1 MILTEHKAKDFFNAL
16 ESGETKYL
24 LVENHKEVFEQLYDE
39 FFEKRNDQNS
49 LSKIKG
55 AVRIEGLKHKLA
67 FLNYAY
73 TVIDEIP
80 LNARHIL
87 DVENALSSTG
97 IQIDLSKPK
106 EALDLIKRNINV
118 TENLIE
124 MSKDNSEDKKVTFDF
139 TSTLVAFEN
148 IMGFA
153 ISEDVSIAKFL
164 AYEKQMINK
173 INESKKKK

>member
-1 MILTEHKAKDFFNAL
+1 MILTEHKAKDFFKAL

-24 LVENHKEVFEQLYDE
+24 GVDNHKELFEQLYDE
-39 FFEKRNDQNS
+39 FFEQRNDQNS

-80 LNARHIL
+80 LNGRHIL
-87 DVENALSSTG
+87 EVENALELTG
-97 IQIDLSKPK
+97 IKIDLSKPK
-106 EALDLIKRNINV
+106 EALATIKRTINV

-124 MSKDNSEDKKVTFDF
+124 ISKDNSEDKKVSFDF
-139 TSTLVAFEN
+139 TQTIVAFEN

-153 ISEDVSIAKFL
+153 ISEDISIAKFL